1 MSDCSTRAW
10 KVPNEL
16 PAPRR
21 DGSDVLYIETMFE
34 RADVEAARAVIV
46 DGVRFVR
53 AQPRDWDEVGE

>member
-10 KVPNEL
+10 KAPNEL

-21 DGSDVLYIETMFE
+21 DGTDVLYIESTFE

-46 DGVRFVR
+46 DGVRFVMAR
-53 AQPRDWDEVGE
+53 ERDWDEVGE